1 MFLDLFR
8 VSTEFNFTIAT
19 IIFFAD
25 LLFWFLQVFLINNVR
40 ERHSAKSGTFSAL
53 LNFTSYIAVF
63 FFVKN
68 IEYLAPACLG
78 AFVGAMMAVEYD
90 KRFHKKEINS

>member
-1 MFLDLFR
+1 MFLDLFKA
-8 VSTEFNFTIAT
+8 SSEFNFTIAT

-40 ERHSAKSGTFSAL
+40 ERKAAKSGTYSAL
-53 LNFTSYIAVF
+53 LNFTSYIAVY

-90 KRFHKKEINS
+90 KIFHKKEL